1 MLAVLGSPTGDVD
14 RGDAAARHP
23 RPVDIVEFEAWH
35 LNELTVQASQSPTWI
50 PLGSEYGR
58 ALKAGGPCF
67 SAFVG
72 MEVIA
77 CAGVVKC
84 WEGRAMAWALLSD
97 AMPQYKKAVHKAVKN
112 FLKGYRIRRLEC
124 TVDPRNP
131 KTRAW
136 AERLGFSY
144 EGTLEAY
151 TPLGDNQILM
161 VRIER

>member
-1 MLAVLGSPTGDVD
+1 
-14 RGDAAARHP
+14 
-23 RPVDIVEFEAWH
+23 VEFEAWH
-35 LNELTVQASQSPTWI
+35 LNELKVQASQSPTWI
-50 PLGSEYGR
+50 PLGTEYGT
-58 ALKAGGPCF
+58 ALKLGGPAF
-67 SAFVG
+67 TAFVG
-72 MEVIA
+72 ITPIA
-77 CAGVVKC
+77 CAGVVRC

-136 AERLGFSY
+136 AERLGFTY

-151 TPLGDNQILM
+151 TPLGDNQLLM